1 MHRRVGATITV
12 IDYKKMA
19 RLSTFPDASQEHLT
33 FESPHCTCGCAVTP
47 SEEWRDR
54 KWRYCHIG
62 WFVSFSLKRK
72 TSFEHHF
79 VLVFA
84 NEQNSS
90 DNDHDLLSVQEDF
103 YVETQECSSQSG
115 TERLSDACFEESD
128 IESSEPEA
136 EYTETDSDKSEIA
149 LGTEQN
155 NSEDGTAVIDNSVE
169 MEIQDA
175 NNH

>member
-1 MHRRVGATITV
+1 M
-12 IDYKKMA
+12 
-19 RLSTFPDASQEHLT
+19 
-33 FESPHCTCGCAVTP
+33 
-47 SEEWRDR
+47 
-54 KWRYCHIG
+54 
-62 WFVSFSLKRK
+62 
-72 TSFEHHF
+72 
-79 VLVFA
+79 
-84 NEQNSS
+84 
-90 DNDHDLLSVQEDF
+90 
-103 YVETQECSSQSG
+103 ETQECSSQSGKSSPHLNDSSPHVLTTQG